1 MAEALA
7 LVTALTTALAPLLA
21 SLQVLTAQGEAA
33 KERDV
38 ARETRETAR
47 DARETAR
54 DARET
59 ARDARE
65 SARDVREEARFG
77 AIMAQGNA
85 LLAQSRAH
93 AALLDR
99 VASAQGA
106 LVEGSSHRSPFS
118 HVSKAEVGGRALALL
133 AAAGADESA
142 VPDAGPAALQ
152 PALLACLRSASTEG
166 ELVALVLPHLRRLLG
181 CGGGG
186 RAPRDACARLL
197 VDGQDHPWLD
207 HLAPAPLPSSRR
219 EKPDLFLL
227 PEPCLQG
234 VLRSGGAAEGALAS
248 RALQLEGCVRE
259 VLEAKR
265 GAGCLSSED
274 FGQLV
279 SYLDRLPGPT
289 RGALF
294 NARELWLY
302 EALDG
307 APVRLTRTLWGAG
320 GSAALLRGFFPPRW
334 AEAPFV
340 SVLRGVMAELGVV
353 CAEAGAAF
361 LGAGATGRVFC
372 VQSAAAAA
380 PLQAPL
386 ALKVSSRVPQGE
398 LELEFGTLA
407 AAAARGAPVAVPVP
421 GSCTKVFS
429 AGSGAYLGGGYLLS
443 EVMSPTPP
451 IKSLLRC
458 RQVFRALSALHAGGF
473 PHGDA
478 RLPNL
483 LQRSDGVLVWIDVR
497 TPQRGAAAFAADREL
512 LAASVL
518 STKQRR
524 KSGLVAAA
532 LEAAAEA
539 RGAAAFE
546 YDALAAAVYEVLE

>member
-7 LVTALTTALAPLLA
+7 LATALTTALAPLLA

-33 KERDV
+33 KERDE
-38 ARETRETAR
+38 AREARETARDTRETAR

-65 SARDVREEARFG
+65 EARFG
-77 AIMAQGNA
+77 AIMAQGE
-85 LLAQSRAH
+85 AH

-106 LVEGSSHRSPFS
+106 LVEGSPHRSPFS

-142 VPDAGPAALQ
+142 VPAAGPAALQ

-166 ELVALVLPHLRRLLG
+166 ELVALVLPRLRELLG
-181 CGGGG
+181 CGGGGRRG

-197 VDGQDHPWLD
+197 VDGQGHPWLD
-207 HLAPAPLPSSRR
+207 HLAPAPPLPSSRR
-219 EKPDLFLL
+219 ERPDLFLL

-320 GSAALLRGFFPPRW
+320 GSAALLRDFFPPCR

-361 LGAGATGRVFC
+361 LGAGATGRVFS
-372 VQSAAAAA
+372 VRREAAAAAA
-380 PLQAPL
+380 PLQTPL

-421 GSCTKVFS
+421 GSCTKVYS

-443 EVMSPTPP
+443 EVMLPTPP
-451 IKSLLRC
+451 IKSLQRC

-524 KSGLVAAA
+524 VRGLVAAA

-546 YDALAAAVYEVLE
+546 YDALAAAVYDALG